1 MYYKKADSY
10 VERGKGHLYL
20 KMTEEEKVQLVIRA
34 DTSLGNILLNTLV
47 TASTPLE
54 RLGVKDVMLATV
66 PNPPID
72 PKAESEPV
80 FFLVRVKSTEDAD
93 ELKQKLNELCKN

>member
-1 MYYKKADSY
+1 
-10 VERGKGHLYL
+10 V
-20 KMTEEEKVQLVIRA
+20 KMTDEEKIQVVIRA

-54 RLGVKDVMLATV
+54 RIGKKDVMLVTL

-80 FFLVRVKSTEDAD
+80 TFLVRVKSTEDAD
-93 ELKQKLNELCKN
+93 EVKQKLNNLCKN